1 MPLPE
6 KQPNET
12 KAEFIS
18 RCMADSKT
26 LEEFPDS
33 PQRFAVCQTQ
43 WAK

>member
-6 KQPNET
+6 KKENES

-18 RCMADSKT
+18 RCMGESSMIT
-26 LEEFPDS
+26 EFPEG
-33 PQRFAVCQTQ
+33 PQRFAVCQAQ

>member
-6 KQPNET
+6 KKSNET

-26 LEEFPDS
+26 LEEFPEA
-33 PQRFAVCQTQ
+33 PQRFAVCQAQ
-43 WAK
+43 WTK